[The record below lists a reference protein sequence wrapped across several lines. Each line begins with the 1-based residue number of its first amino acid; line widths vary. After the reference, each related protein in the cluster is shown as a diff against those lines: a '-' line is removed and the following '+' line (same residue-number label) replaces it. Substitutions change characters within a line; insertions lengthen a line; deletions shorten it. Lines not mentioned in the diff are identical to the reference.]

1 MFIVILLFL
10 AQASTK
16 ISFGSCHGQ
25 FFQHNFQI
33 FESILNSS
41 PDIFIWLGDTI
52 YADLESWPF
61 HMSESNLPGWQ
72 AQYDALKSNPIYSKL
87 RSSIKIT
94 GIYDDHDFGQ
104 NDSDSLF
111 KLKEKSQQMFMNFID
126 EQVDH
131 EGIYRK
137 VYLNEKVRILLLDV
151 RYFKVKDSDLLGEA
165 QWAWLEHEM
174 HEDYLITIIASGVQV
189 NVDDRVFAN
198 TERWDQEN
206 RERLF
211 DLIDEKPGVVF
222 LSGDIHFGE
231 ILWNRC
237 KKFPILEVTASG
249 LSHTEA
255 TLYGPAAAWFIES
268 TNAMSYHR
276 NKRIFEKHFGEIEF
290 DWEKEVVWVRIK
302 DTFGNVIVEEI
313 IGLDELLSPLQ
324 SVGQLCGVD
333 PMLRHYCHF
342 FACLGVFY
350 LPVVLWGWAL
360 VSFLRKYTNS
370 F

>member
-1 MFIVILLFL
+1 MTLLFL
-10 AQASTK
+10 AQGNTK
-16 ISFGSCHGQ
+16 VSFGSCHGQ

-61 HMSESNLPGWQ
+61 HMTESNLAGWQ
-72 AQYDALKSNPIYSKL
+72 GQYDSLKHNPIYSKL

-111 KLKEKSQQMFMNFID
+111 KLKEISQEMFMNFIGD
-126 EQVDH
+126 QADH

-137 VYLNEKVRILLLDV
+137 VYLNEKVRVLLLDV

-165 QWAWLEHEM
+165 QWAWLENEM
-174 HEDYLITIIASGVQV
+174 LEDYLITVIASGVQV
-189 NVDDRVFAN
+189 NVDDRFFAN
-198 TERWDQEN
+198 TERWDHAS

-211 DLIDEKPGVVF
+211 DIVDEKPGVIF
-222 LSGDIHFGE
+222 ISGDIHFGE

-237 KKFPILEVTASG
+237 KRFPILEVTASG

-255 TLYGPAAAWFIES
+255 TLYGPAAAWFIDN
-268 TNAMSYHR
+268 TNAMSYHKNSR
-276 NKRIFEKHFGEIEF
+276 VFDKHFGEIEF
-290 DWEKEVVWVRIK
+290 DWENSVVWVRIR
-302 DTFGNVIVEEI
+302 DTFGNGIIEEW
-313 IGLDELLSPLQ
+313 IGLEELLSPVDK
-324 SVGQLCGVD
+324 VGELCGVD
-333 PMLRHYCHF
+333 PMLRHYLHF
-342 FACLGVFY
+342 FSCLLVFH
-350 LPVVLWGWAL
+350 LPVVFWGLGL
-360 VSFLRKYTNS
+360 VIFLRKYTNS
-370 F
+370 Y